1 MQEHK
6 EFFEEFLSEDD
17 IRISLLENEKI
28 REIFSLIGAD
38 NKVINEY
45 QAINLISK
53 IEDFDFH
60 LIDSLFSEF
69 TTNLS
74 IGINRNEMEKE
85 DYDLFIILAIRE
97 FYGHSTTKTL
107 KKIMKAFMKLKED
120 RKNAL
125 YLVAELF
132 HEAIIK
138 NQKEDFIKKV
148 KKAINE

>member
-6 EFFEEFLSEDD
+6 EFFEEFLSTDE

-28 REIFSLIGAD
+28 REIFSLMGTD
-38 NKVINEY
+38 DKVINEY
-45 QAINLISK
+45 EVINLISK

-74 IGINRNEMEKE
+74 IGINRNELEKE
-85 DYDLFIILAIRE
+85 DYDLFIILTIRE
-97 FYGHSTTKTL
+97 FYGFSTAKSL
-107 KKIMKAFMKLKED
+107 KKIMKAFMSLKED
-120 RKNAL
+120 RSNIL
-125 YLVAELF
+125 YIVAELF

-138 NQKEDFIKKV
+138 NEKNTLTERIKKV
-148 KKAINE
+148 VNG